1 MTTPVFYTVTE
12 TMEILRIGRSL
23 FYELVNS
30 KKLKIVKLSGKTL
43 IRKQDLDAFISSLSG
58 EAA

>member
-1 MTTPVFYTVTE
+1 MTTPIFYTVNE

-43 IRKQDLDAFISSLSG
+43 IRKDDLDAFISGLSG
-58 EAA
+58 EVA